1 MKKVVVPLAL
11 ALSLSAC
18 WQNSYEF
25 EGQYFFAEGD
35 ECLPSSNPRD
45 AEIPFLEIIPQ
56 GKGADKKYLA
66 KLPLA
71 TALGIPGTSDGESSP
86 TDNNELNFSFSKEG
100 KDGFFGTPSADM
112 SVSVI
117 PHETK
122 KNYIWLT
129 KLDLTVGNNGKVIN
143 RNLLLPE
150 AKRIGSKGMC
160 LSKKT

>member
-1 MKKVVVPLAL
+1 MSGGIHNAILASSSASFYIAGVKMKKAVVPLAL

-71 TALGIPGTSDGESSP
+71 TALGIPGT
-86 TDNNELNFSFSKEG
+86 TRNEEKLYLAYQT
-100 KDGFFGTPSADM
+100 GFNSREQWK
-112 SVSVI
+112 S
-117 PHETK
+117 HK
-122 KNYIWLT
+122 
-129 KLDLTVGNNGKVIN
+129 
-143 RNLLLPE
+143 
-150 AKRIGSKGMC
+150 
-160 LSKKT
+160 